1 VMTEDQPA
9 TPVEQDREP
18 LVVLEPA
25 EEPTVLLGEAAEPQ
39 IAASRTEPEIRP
51 AQPAAE
57 EAQAELARPSPM
69 EAEPVAPYR
78 ETIAPPGQRTPA
90 KTLIARPAVPRR
102 RVTRNV
108 LMAAAILVV
117 VVAGTVA
124 IVKAT
129 ESNNPAPR
137 IQATHTPP
145 ALSPTPTTSTLA
157 VPQLAGLTVA
167 QARLA
172 LVRAGLEPGAVL
184 PANTGT
190 PGLVVRSQPPVGSQ
204 VQPQSS
210 ITLFVGVSPNRSP

>member
-1 VMTEDQPA
+1 
-9 TPVEQDREP
+9 
-18 LVVLEPA
+18 
-25 EEPTVLLGEAAEPQ
+25 
-39 IAASRTEPEIRP
+39 
-51 AQPAAE
+51 
-57 EAQAELARPSPM
+57 M
-69 EAEPVAPYR
+69 EAEPVAPW
-78 ETIAPPGQRTPA
+78 ETIAPPGRRTPA

-124 IVKAT
+124 IFKAT

-157 VPQLAGLTVA
+157 VPKLAGLTVA

-172 LVRAGLEPGAVL
+172 LVGAGLEPGAVL
-184 PANTGT
+184 PDNTGT
-190 PGLVVRSQPPVGSQ
+190 PGLVVRSQPPEGSQ